1 MIPDP
6 AIYRPLRARRLG
18 RLFRCAVLGMVEAGF
33 LAFCLPWAG
42 AEEAMTLSC
51 DMDPLMD
58 IPAVFAMTPT
68 ALEAR
73 YPAPQ
78 GYSDNPLFKWLTEAK
93 DRAIFQ
99 RRPYSNVSVNL
110 SILGGTVPVDEVVVD
125 FSRGKLNGVT
135 FSIYNRGDGGQ
146 ITPEEFKRRLQAC
159 DQALRKRLA
168 AIPTPRRADPANGLL
183 ASGSTWF
190 CPLGLATIEKNPEA
204 DTGQAEY
211 LKMRIA
217 PRDATGPI
225 ASAIREQRGST
236 TLTQLK
242 KNVQQ
247 NGARTLIPGIPMV
260 DQGPKGYCV
269 VAASQRLFEY
279 YGISCDQHQIAKIA
293 GTDAKNGTS
302 SDKMM
307 AALQSLDRVFH
318 LQFKCLLARF
328 SDGALRD
335 LKQQKKAGLEEFQK
349 TIVRYV
355 GDGIPLLWCLE
366 LGKFPEQ
373 PPLNRQAAGGHMRL
387 IIGFDKENL
396 YFTDSWGAGH
406 ELGSMSLSDAFEST
420 NGLFAM
426 HPTVR

>member
-1 MIPDP
+1 MP
-6 AIYRPLRARRLG
+6 
-18 RLFRCAVLGMVEAGF
+18 
-33 LAFCLPWAG
+33 
-42 AEEAMTLSC
+42 S
-51 DMDPLMD
+51 
-58 IPAVFAMTPT
+58 
-68 ALEAR
+68 
-73 YPAPQ
+73 
-78 GYSDNPLFKWLTEAK
+78 
-93 DRAIFQ
+93 
-99 RRPYSNVSVNL
+99 
-110 SILGGTVPVDEVVVD
+110 
-125 FSRGKLNGVT
+125 
-135 FSIYNRGDGGQ
+135 
-146 ITPEEFKRRLQAC
+146 
-159 DQALRKRLA
+159 
-168 AIPTPRRADPANGLL
+168 PRRADPAAGLL
-183 ASGSTWF
+183 ASGWTWF
-190 CPLGLATIEKNPEA
+190 CPIGLATIEKNPEA
-204 DTGQAEY
+204 DSGHPEY

-225 ASAIREQRGST
+225 ATAIREQRGST

-242 KNVQQ
+242 KNVQKD
-247 NGARTLIPGIPMV
+247 GARTLIQGIPMV

-293 GTDAKNGTS
+293 GTDAKSGTS

-328 SDGALRD
+328 TDGSLRD

-349 TIVRYV
+349 TIEHYV
-355 GDGIPLLWCLE
+355 GDGIPLLWSLE

-373 PPLNRQAAGGHMRL
+373 PPLSRQAAGGHMRL

-406 ELGSMSLSDAFEST
+406 ELGSMSLRNAFDAT
-420 NGLFAM
+420 NGLFVM

>member
-1 MIPDP
+1 MSSA
-6 AIYRPLRARRLG
+6 AICHPFRATRFLCPLHRAI
-18 RLFRCAVLGMVEAGF
+18 LGMVHAGF
-33 LAFCLPWAG
+33 LAFCLPSG
-42 AEEAMTLSC
+42 AAEKDLALSC
-51 DMDPLMD
+51 DIDPLID
-58 IPAVFAMTPT
+58 IPAVFALTPE
-68 ALEAR
+68 ALEAQ
-73 YPAPQ
+73 YPAPK
-78 GYSDNPLFKWLTEAK
+78 GYSDNPFFKWLTQAK

-99 RRPYSNVSVNL
+99 RRPYSNISVDL
-110 SILGGTVPVDEVVVD
+110 SILGGTVPVEEVVVD
-125 FSRGKLNGVT
+125 FAKGKLNGIT
-135 FSIYNRGDGGQ
+135 FSIYNRGDAGQ

-159 DQALRKRLA
+159 DEALRKRLA
-168 AIPTPRRADPANGLL
+168 SVPSPRRADPAAGLL
-183 ASGSTWF
+183 ASGWTWF
-190 CPLGLATIEKNPEA
+190 CPIGLATIEKNPEA
-204 DTGQAEY
+204 DSGHPEY

-225 ASAIREQRGST
+225 ATAIREQRGST

-242 KNVQQ
+242 KNAQ
-247 NGARTLIPGIPMV
+247 NDGARTLIQSVPMV

-328 SDGALRD
+328 TDGSLRD

-349 TIVRYV
+349 SIEHYV
-355 GDGIPLLWCLE
+355 GDGIPLLWSLG

-373 PPLNRQAAGGHMRL
+373 PPLSRQAAGGHMRL

-406 ELGSMSLSDAFEST
+406 ELGSMSLRNAFDAT
-420 NGLFAM
+420 TGLFVM

>member
-1 MIPDP
+1 M
-6 AIYRPLRARRLG
+6 
-18 RLFRCAVLGMVEAGF
+18 
-33 LAFCLPWAG
+33 AG
-42 AEEAMTLSC
+42 AEEKNVLSC
-51 DMDPLMD
+51 DLDPLMD
-58 IPAVFAMTPT
+58 IPAVFAMTPA

-73 YPAPQ
+73 YPAPE
-78 GYSDNPLFKWLTEAK
+78 GYSENPLFKWLTQAK

-99 RRPYSNVSVNL
+99 RRPYSNLSVNL
-110 SILGGTVPVDEVVVD
+110 SILGGTVPVEEVVVD
-125 FSRGKLNGVT
+125 FSRGMLNGVT
-135 FSIYNRGDGGQ
+135 FSIYNRGDAGK
-146 ITPEEFKRRLQAC
+146 ISPEEFNQRLQAC

-168 AIPTPRRADPANGLL
+168 AMPSSRKANPANGLL

-190 CPLGLATIEKNPEA
+190 CPLGLATIEMNPEA
-204 DTGQAEY
+204 AAGRPDY

-225 ASAIREQRGST
+225 AAAVRERRGST

-247 NGARTLIPGIPMV
+247 DGARTLIPGIPMV

-269 VAASQRLFEY
+269 VATSQRLFEY
-279 YGISCDQHQIAKIA
+279 YGISCDQHQIAQIA
-293 GTDAKNGTS
+293 GADAENGTR

-307 AALQSLDRVFH
+307 DALQRLERMFH
-318 LQFKCLLARF
+318 LDFKCLLIRF
-328 SDGALRD
+328 SDGSLRD
-335 LKQQKKAGLEEFQK
+335 LKQQKMAGLEEFK
-349 TIVRYV
+349 KAIVRYV
-355 GDGIPLLWCLE
+355 GDGIPLLWGLE

-373 PPLNRQAAGGHMRL
+373 PPLDRQATGSHMRL

-406 ELGSMSLSDAFEST
+406 ELGSMALSDAFEAT
-420 NGLFAM
+420 EGLFAM